1 MSDLELLKLLLQ
13 EEKYPYFTDEQL
25 TSLLLKNNNNVYLT
39 ASDLCLIKADGDTK
53 VTVGP
58 ITIESAGAE
67 YWITL
72 HERYSALAISNNEGA
87 SSGRKP
93 YITSLNRSDERYGFK

>member
-1 MSDLELLKLLLQ
+1 MNNLDLLKLLLQ

-25 TSLLLKNNNNVYLT
+25 TALLELNQNNVYLT
-39 ASDLCLIKADGDTK
+39 ASKLCLIKADGDTK

-58 ITIESAGAE
+58 ITIESAGAD

-72 HERYSALAISNNEGA
+72 NEQYSQMASQGDISSN
-87 SSGRKP
+87 GRKS
-93 YITSLNRSDERYGFK
+93 YITSLTRSDEKKC